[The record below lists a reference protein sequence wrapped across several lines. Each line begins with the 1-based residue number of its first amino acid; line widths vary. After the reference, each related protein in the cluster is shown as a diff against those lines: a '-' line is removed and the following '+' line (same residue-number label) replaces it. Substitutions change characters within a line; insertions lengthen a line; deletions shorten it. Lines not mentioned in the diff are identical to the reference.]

1 MINYNIANISEIL
14 KKNSDIVVLYGAG
27 DIGELTLFALKKLNI
42 EVNFFCDSNKEKSGT
57 DYFDLKVLSPEELYK
72 LDKKTNIFIS
82 NNYISVI
89 KNQLREKNFFNIFD
103 CNKIL
108 QNTIFP
114 LDRKYLNLHPQNIDR
129 RIAFYKNMCLKD
141 DYLTNNK
148 LILKSI
154 DIQITE
160 RCSLKCQ
167 NCSNLMQYYKSPQHS
182 DMEIMFNSIDRFMES
197 IDEIYEFRILGGDP
211 FMHKE
216 LYKVVNKLKSY
227 NKVHKIVVYTNG
239 RIIPKGE
246 NLECLKDKRVIVD
259 CTNYGKV
266 SNKHDEIIKVLEENK
281 VAYAT
286 FLTEKWQD
294 CGRILPYQDRTEAEN
309 IHLFKNCCNSD
320 LISLL
325 HGKLYRCP
333 FSANAV
339 NIKAI
344 PDNKKDFVDLL
355 DETLSINTLRQEIK
369 NLTFEKKYLTAC
381 SYCNGRDYRT
391 APIPAAEQ
399 TKKPLEY
406 KEIV

>member
-1 MINYNIANISEIL
+1 MINYSLTNIHEKLSS
-14 KKNSDIVVLYGAG
+14 NSDINILYGAG
-27 DIGELTLFALKKLNI
+27 DIGELTKFALDELKIN
-42 EVNFFCDSNKEKSGT
+42 VNYFCDSNKDKTGT
-57 DYFDLKVLSPEELYK
+57 KYFNVTVLSPEELYK
-72 LDKKTNIFIS
+72 LDKNVNIFIA
-82 NNYISVI
+82 NNYISHLK
-89 KNQLREKNFFNIFD
+89 KNLLEKNFKNIYD
-103 CNKIL
+103 CNELL
-108 QNTIFP
+108 QNTNFP
-114 LDRKYLNLHPQNIDR
+114 LDKKYLNLHPQNIDR

-141 DYLTNNK
+141 NYLSNGK

-160 RCSLKCQ
+160 RCSLKCS
-167 NCSNLMQYYKSPQHS
+167 NCSNLMQYYKNPKHS
-182 DMEIMFNSIDRFMES
+182 EMDLMFESIERFMNS

-216 LYKVVNKLKSY
+216 LYKVVNKLKLYS
-227 NKVHKIVVYTNG
+227 KVHKIVVYTNG

-259 CTNYGKV
+259 CTNYGEV
-266 SNKHDEIIKVLEENK
+266 SNKHDEIVKVLEANN
-281 VAYAT
+281 VSYAT

-294 CGRILPYQDRTEAEN
+294 CGRILPFQDRTEKEN
-309 IHLFKNCCNSD
+309 EHLFNNCCNSD

-344 PDNKKDFVDLL
+344 PDVKDDFVDLL
-355 DETLSINTLRQEIK
+355 DKSLSIDELRDKIK
-369 NLTFEKKYLTAC
+369 YLTFDKKFLTAC

-399 TKKPLEY
+399 SKKPLDF